1 MLEINSRHAAS
12 QSQQQHTTTRRRF
25 TCVNHAYSQRSLRSL
40 SGLSLSLSLCSF
52 TGQRTVGGDEDAAL
66 KVFERLEPLT
76 PLLLVEPAVDAQ
88 RREVALD
95 EQLRERLRAL
105 DRLDEDD
112 NLGGK
117 EREGQNKEVYVS
129 TGTFTCEC

>member
-1 MLEINSRHAAS
+1 MS
-12 QSQQQHTTTRRRF
+12 TTPTLSA
-25 TCVNHAYSQRSLRSL
+25 H
-40 SGLSLSLSLCSF
+40 SGLSQASLSLSLCSF
-52 TGQRTVGGDEDAAL
+52 TGQRTVGCDEDAAL

-117 EREGQNKEVYVS
+117 EREGRNKEVYVS

>member
-1 MLEINSRHAAS
+1 MS
-12 QSQQQHTTTRRRF
+12 TTPT
-25 TCVNHAYSQRSLRSL
+25 L
-40 SGLSLSLSLCSF
+40 SFHSALTQLSLCSF
-52 TGQRTVGGDEDAAL
+52 TGRRTVGGDEDAAL

-95 EQLRERLRAL
+95 EQLRKRLRAL

-112 NLGGK
+112 DLGGK
-117 EREGQNKEVYVS
+117 ERERGTKQRGIGEYRHIHMLPLYMSQKRRCSATEKRQRHTPLATVS
-129 TGTFTCEC
+129 I